1 MTNLDRMLAEATGAG
16 EYARRYVQYLGSL
29 LAGLDFTAV
38 ERFVQVLERARDAG
52 RTVFFAGNGGS
63 AATASHWANDLLLGT
78 RDPAARP
85 FRAVSLADNAA
96 VLTCLAND
104 REYADVF
111 VGQLEGLLESGD
123 VLVVISASGNSPNV
137 VRAAEFARSHGATTI
152 GLVGFDGGQLRTLC
166 DVVIQVT
173 TPKGEYG
180 PVEDAHLVLD
190 HIVTG
195 WLAMR
200 RRAGSGT

>member
-1 MTNLDRMLAEATGAG
+1 MTNLDRMLAEARGAG
-16 EYARRYVQYLGSL
+16 EYGRRYVQYLGGL
-29 LAGLDFTAV
+29 LSGLDFGAV
-38 ERFVQVLERARDAG
+38 ERFVRALERARDAG

-78 RDPAARP
+78 RNPGTRS
-85 FRAVSLADNAA
+85 FRAVSLADNSA

-111 VGQLEGLLESGD
+111 VGQLEGLLEPTD
-123 VLVVISASGNSPNV
+123 VLVAISASGNSPSV
-137 VRAAEFARSHGATTI
+137 VRAVEFARAHGGITV
-152 GLVGFDGGQLRTLC
+152 GLVGFDGGQLRSLC
-166 DVVIQVT
+166 DIVIQVAT
-173 TPKGEYG
+173 LKGEYG

-195 WLAMR
+195 WLAINR
-200 RRAGSGT
+200 RHEIGA